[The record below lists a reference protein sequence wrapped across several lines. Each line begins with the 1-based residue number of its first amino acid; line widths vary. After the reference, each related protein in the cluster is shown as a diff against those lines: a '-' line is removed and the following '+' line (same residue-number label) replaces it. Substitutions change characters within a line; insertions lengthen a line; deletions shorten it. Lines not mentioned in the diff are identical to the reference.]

1 MNAMICMLAF
11 ASERNVRLVHS
22 RIRQSNEYVEARMR
36 ALGYSRVPSAEH
48 ELRRR
53 ATFKWF
59 KKTIMV
65 FMRVHEDGMKYGEDA
80 PKEMWI
86 DS

>member
-1 MNAMICMLAF
+1 MLAF
-11 ASERNVRLVHS
+11 ASGRNVRLVYSH
-22 RIRQSNEYVEARMR
+22 ICQSNEYVEARMS
-36 ALGYSRVPSAEH
+36 ALGYSRVPSAER

-65 FMRVHEDGMKYGEDA
+65 FMRVHSASVSGAGTNDGEDA
-80 PKEMWI
+80 LKEMWI